1 MRLRNRRRIDMSKR
15 EDIKKVIVTK
25 DSVNDESQP
34 IIVLKDKEESA

>member
-1 MRLRNRRRIDMSKR
+1 MMETMYEIPSR

>member
-1 MRLRNRRRIDMSKR
+1 METMYEIPSR